1 MGGGISVQDRLAY
14 AGEVYAERY
23 GRAQASNA
31 PPLRRILAAGVPMG
45 AGTDGTRVSGYNP
58 WVALR
63 WMSAGLS
70 AGGQV
75 VRAPA
80 DRLSRAQSLHAFT
93 IGSAWFSGD
102 ERVKGR
108 LAPGQFAD
116 LAVLSDDFFAVSD
129 RDIAAITSTL
139 TVTSGRIVHGAGD
152 HADLGPPLPPASP
165 SWSPV
170 NTMGERS

>member
-70 AGGQV
+70 AGGKV
-75 VRAPA
+75 VRSPA
-80 DRLSRAQSLHAFT
+80 DRLSRAQSLRAFHH
-93 IGSAWFSGD
+93 
-102 ERVKGR
+102 RQRLVLGR
-108 LAPGQFAD
+108 RARQ
-116 LAVLSDDFFAVSD
+116 
-129 RDIAAITSTL
+129 
-139 TVTSGRIVHGAGD
+139 GAGWRPVSLQTWPCL
-152 HADLGPPLPPASP
+152 ATTTSPCRTATSLGSPPRSP
-165 SWSPV
+165 
-170 NTMGERS
+170 